1 MKVKNRSFQET
12 RAQVCERLENMRNAK
27 HGALRSRGDAIL
39 DAQDFGG
46 WQTTARARGAEL
58 YAELCDWA
66 VLYHCDLN
74 IEHLRTRGAEFS
86 KTEAAVAE
94 KIWDGMMEANQE
106 LIHLRRGEA
115 PPSPHMIQE
124 PPADTGDS
132 GGGIRK

>member
-1 MKVKNRSFQET
+1 MPIATKSIEHTLT
-12 RAQVCERLENMRNAK
+12 RV
-27 HGALRSRGDAIL
+27 IL
-39 DAQDFGG
+39 
-46 WQTTARARGAEL
+46 L
-58 YAELCDWA
+58 PSVA
-66 VLYHCDLN
+66 VLLLTTFAFSAYDLFTFRQAN

-94 KIWDGMMEANQE
+94 KIWDGMMEANQD